1 MRVSVAVIAVLMAQ
15 VAAAQEPPPA
25 PVAPATVRVPWV
37 GGNGHAETW
46 DGRVFVITRNVGG
59 GPVGWA
65 VVLLRPEALG
75 RTPEGRPAFDD
86 ACFSP
91 EAALALS
98 PAVAHGLTDLNALA
112 LVPAPGRLDNPYR
125 SEPDGTPRPGGPC
138 ETYDLLLYTQRYRA
152 GDDRLGALRAR
163 VVVREPRTRRAAVE
177 RAELLGAF
185 EELRTTQGQPLRGIE
200 PTLTFDGH
208 LLVWQG
214 HPRNDGQIDVLM
226 YSYNQ
231 TPGAA
236 GGWSPPRSISD
247 LYHRDRAAVV
257 AGLPLHE
264 RAPLAKRP
272 LRAQD
277 GRTFGPGELYRGA
290 YPWISHDGT
299 ELFHAATV
307 AGVDGRDRAR
317 RGGLSVI
324 GRWTGWTLRHL
335 DGPLNPDR
343 EAPLP
348 GRVRLFFSSPGAA
361 PGFWRPFPDVPD
373 VPLPYTAGRPVY
385 PLFGSNTTDYGEVS
399 FEDHE
404 DGDYVLVLRMN
415 ELVTKEATL
424 DPTRTPDT
432 SGRLNT
438 GLLEGARFPQEHERV
453 DENRGV
459 VGQALYF
466 PSTGGVRVRASTSLG
481 EAREALTVDLWVKR
495 LVDLDRDGENRYLLL
510 AHRAGAFDLVLEE
523 DGRVQASVVSGGAA
537 RRSGPVGPALPVGA
551 WTHVA
556 FTYEAASGRLRVFV
570 GGRLQHEVAFGP
582 GSVDAT
588 GADLLLG
595 PAGLRPRAP
604 FVGAGEAL
612 VMLDEVKVSRVARRP
627 DEVAASAFVT
637 TPGLALTGRLP
648 DPLPPGL
655 DARDLRVPAGGFTRE
670 QAALGKLLFFDPR
683 LSSDGAVS
691 CASCHDPA
699 RGYADGRARTLG
711 RAGLLPLHTPAL
723 INRAFSTRQ
732 FWDGRSA
739 SLEAQ
744 ALVPLE
750 HPHEQALPVGQAL
763 DLLRASGDY
772 RALFLR
778 AFGGDPTAERL
789 QAALAAFQR
798 SLVSGAS
805 RADLGALDASE
816 ERGRLL
822 FTTKARCTACHVG
835 SNFTDEAFHDVGF
848 TAQRDDGRRAATG
861 RASDLG
867 RFKTPTLRDVALTAP
882 YLHDGSAATLED
894 VVDLYDRGGVREEG
908 RDPELRP
915 LGLTASEKADLVAF
929 LRALTGTTLDVTPP
943 ASLPRGPGDAA
954 PPAPG
959 GTGIPGGS
967 APPSPGPGPGPGPTV
982 DPERRFVER
991 LYLDV
996 LGRPADPGGL
1006 DGHVQALRRGT
1017 PRAQVARTFVCSTE
1031 HLERWVEGEYLR
1043 LLRRPTDPGGRDA
1056 AVRGLQAG
1064 ARWEDLTAGLAGSDE
1079 FRAAFPP
1086 VESWVEQAYLDLLGR
1101 PADPGGLATY
1111 AAALRRGE
1119 APAAV
1124 ARVLLRSREHHE
1136 RWVRLAHERFLGRP
1150 ATLAEV
1156 RRHADAL
1163 GRGAAWGEVWVEV
1176 LGSDEY
1182 LRR

>member
-1 MRVSVAVIAVLMAQ
+1 MRASVAAIAVLTAQ
-15 VAAAQEPPPA
+15 VALAQEPPPA

-65 VVLLRPEALG
+65 VVVLRPEALG

-91 EAALALS
+91 EAALAMS
-98 PAVAHGLTDLNALA
+98 PAVGHGLTDLNALA
-112 LVPAPGRLDNPYR
+112 LSPAPGRLDNPYR
-125 SEPDGTPRPGGPC
+125 SEADGTPRRDGAF
-138 ETYDLLLYTQRYRA
+138 ETYDLLVHTQRYRA
-152 GDDRLGALRAR
+152 GDDRLGVLPAR
-163 VVVREPRTRRAAVE
+163 VVVRDPRTPRAAVE

-185 EELRTTQGQPLRGIE
+185 QELRTTQGQPLRGIE
-200 PTLTFDGH
+200 PTVTFDGH

-226 YSYNQ
+226 YSFTQ

-236 GGWSPPRSISD
+236 TGWSPPRSISD
-247 LYHRDRAAVV
+247 LYHRDRAALV

-277 GRTFGPGELYRGA
+277 GRAFGPGELYRGA

-299 ELFHAATV
+299 ELFHTATV

-324 GRWTGWTLRHL
+324 GRWTGWTLRHI

-343 EAPLP
+343 EAS
-348 GRVRLFFSSPGAA
+348 VRLFFSSPGAA
-361 PGFWRPFPDVPD
+361 PGFWRPFPDVPGA
-373 VPLPYTAGRPVY
+373 PLPCTAGRPVY
-385 PLFGSNTTDYGEVS
+385 PLFGSNTADYGEVS

-404 DGDYVLVLRMN
+404 DGDHVLVLRMN

-438 GLLEGARFPQEHERV
+438 GLLEGARFPQEYERV

-466 PSTGGVRVRASTSLG
+466 PQGGAVRVRASASLG
-481 EAREALTVDLWVKR
+481 EVREALTLDLWVKR
-495 LVDLDRDGENRYLLL
+495 LVDLDRDGENRFVFL
-510 AHRAGAFDLVLEE
+510 AHRAGAFDLILEE
-523 DGRVQASVVSGGAA
+523 DGRVQATVVSGGAG
-537 RRSGPVGPALPVGA
+537 RRSGPVDPALPVGA
-551 WTHVA
+551 WAHVA
-556 FTYEAASGRLRVFV
+556 VTYEAASGRLRVHV
-570 GGRLQHEVAFGP
+570 GGALRSEQVFGP
-582 GSVDAT
+582 GQVDAT
-588 GADLLLG
+588 TADLLLG

-604 FVGAGEAL
+604 SVGAGEAV

-627 DEVAASAFVT
+627 DEVAASAFVA
-637 TPGLALTGRLP
+637 TPGPDLTGRLP
-648 DPLPPGL
+648 DPLPRGL

-699 RGYADGRARTLG
+699 KGYADGRARTPG
-711 RAGLLPLHTPAL
+711 RAGPLPLHTPAL

-750 HPHEQALPVGQAL
+750 HPHEQALPVAQAL

-772 RALFLR
+772 RALFAR

-789 QAALAAFQR
+789 EAALAAFQR

-805 RADLGALDASE
+805 RADLGALDPSE
-816 ERGRLL
+816 ARGQVL
-822 FTTKARCTACHVG
+822 FRTKARCTACHVG

-848 TAQRDDGRRAATG
+848 TARRDEGRRAATG
-861 RASDLG
+861 RAGDLG

-882 YLHDGSAATLED
+882 YLHDGSAGTLEE

-915 LGLTASEKADLVAF
+915 LGLTPGEKADLVAF

-959 GTGIPGGS
+959 GTGIPGG
-967 APPSPGPGPGPGPTV
+967 ATPPPPGPGPGPGPGPAV

-991 LYLDV
+991 LYHDV

-1006 DGHVQALRRGT
+1006 DAHVQTLRRGSS
-1017 PRAQVARTFVCSTE
+1017 RAEVARTFVCSTE
-1031 HLERWVEGEYLR
+1031 HLERWVEGEYAR
-1043 LLRRPTDPGGRDA
+1043 LLRRSADPGGRDA

-1064 ARWEDLTAGLAGSDE
+1064 ARWEDLTAGLAASDE
-1079 FRAAFPP
+1079 YRGAFPL
-1086 VESWVEQAYLDLLGR
+1086 VEPWVEQAYLDLLGR
-1101 PADPGGLATY
+1101 PADASGLATY
-1111 AAALRRGE
+1111 AAALRRG
-1119 APAAV
+1119 ASPVAV
-1124 ARVLLRSREHHE
+1124 ALTLLRSREHHE

-1150 ATLAEV
+1150 ATQAEV

-1176 LGSDEY
+1176 LSTDEY